1 MYSSEK
7 LGAANLIYIAHKS
20 STNLILHS
28 TKKKIRMSEDT
39 WLLIIKENQHHV
51 NSQQTAQT
59 FTYTFMIY
67 EPESKW
73 IIEQEYKVLYYSLG
87 KRIAILS

>member
-87 KRIAILS
+87 RIAILS